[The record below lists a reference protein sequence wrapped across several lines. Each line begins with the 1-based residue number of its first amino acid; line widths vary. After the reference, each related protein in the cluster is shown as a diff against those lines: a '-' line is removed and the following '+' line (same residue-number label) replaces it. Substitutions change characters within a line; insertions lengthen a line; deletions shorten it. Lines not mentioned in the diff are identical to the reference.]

1 MMNHYTWP
9 REQFLEYVQVHDDH
23 TGTHIDAP
31 SHMTPTLASGLPH
44 ATEHGTVTV
53 EQLRLSDMID
63 EAVVVDVRSL
73 IDGFPRGEKTNLR
86 ESPVISRAFLENW
99 EHRTAGF
106 RLAISCSFALTG
118 PTPISDPTRG
128 ASAMRPAPTRLTCCT
143 SEASGHRH
151 RRAWHRP
158 DAG

>member
-9 REQFLEYVQVHDDH
+9 RGQFLEYVQVHDDH

-53 EQLRLSDMID
+53 EQLRLPDMIG

-99 EHRTAGF
+99 EAQNGRFSVGNIALF
-106 RLAISCSFALTG
+106 RMSVA
-118 PTPISDPTRG
+118 SDMSGLGSAWFVRFLNREIPCCRRFGWRVYWMRSSRIVRG
-128 ASAMRPAPTRLTCCT
+128 
-143 SEASGHRH
+143 
-151 RRAWHRP
+151 
-158 DAG
+158 D